1 LSKDGNVSTTTISRV
16 PGEPRYIAVEGPIG
30 AGKTALAKRLAVS
43 FSAELMLEEAF
54 ENPFLERF
62 YREGRSA
69 ALPAQLFFLFSRARQ
84 MEQMRQSDL
93 FAPVTIADY
102 MFAKDRIFAE
112 LNLDPDELTLYDQIF
127 EKLDIEIPVPD
138 LVVYLQAP
146 VDVLVDRI
154 ARRDVGYERFVDR
167 RYLER
172 LANVYARFFHAYND
186 GPLLIVNA
194 SQIDP
199 VASESDY
206 DQLHRQIRRTTGGRH
221 FFNPTAA
228 AFA

>member
-1 LSKDGNVSTTTISRV
+1 MTAGAPHYRV
-16 PGEPRYIAVEGPIG
+16 
-30 AGKTALAKRLAVS
+30 TADERLRHLDVRAC
-43 FSAELMLEEAF
+43 FEA
-54 ENPFLERF
+54 
-62 YREGRSA
+62 
-69 ALPAQLFFLFSRARQ
+69 
-84 MEQMRQSDL
+84 
-93 FAPVTIADY
+93 
-102 MFAKDRIFAE
+102 
-112 LNLDPDELTLYDQIF
+112 
-127 EKLDIEIPVPD
+127 PVPD

-154 ARRDVGYERFVDR
+154 ARRGSGPERVIGR

-172 LANVYARFFHAYND
+172 LTDVYARFFHGYND

-199 VASESDY
+199 INNDADY
-206 DQLHRQIRRTTGGRH
+206 GQLFAQIERTTGGRH